1 MLEYGFVRVGA
12 IVNKLVLASPVDNAK
27 EIVRMIREAYKNNIS
42 IVTTP
47 ELALTGYTC
56 GDLFLQDELIE
67 KSEDALKFILD
78 ETKDLNIISIIG
90 MPIRCNNQ
98 LLNCA
103 VVIEKGNILGIV
115 PKTYI
120 PNYSE
125 FYEKRWFTS
134 SVDLKNSE
142 VNLLDRLVPI
152 STKLIFKDKKYKEVS
167 FAIEIC
173 EDLWSVNPPSNNHA
187 LNGASIIFNLSSSN
201 EIVGKDSY
209 RRNLVSI
216 ESLKTISGYIYAS
229 SGIMESTSDLVF
241 GGVSLIYENGK
252 LLKSNKRFEIE
263 SNLIYADIDVK
274 RLINERCRNS
284 SFAGSLYDGDYKVID
299 VNVSDRIKNLDR
311 TYKMY
316 PFIPTTDKE
325 KRFEEILEIQS
336 SALARRIIHLNNT
349 KCVVGMSGGLDST
362 LAFLVMVRAFR
373 KLGLDNK
380 NIIGVTMPGFGTTDR
395 TYLNA
400 INLVKEYG
408 ATLKEVS
415 IKEASLLHMRDIG
428 LDEDDRSVTYENIQ
442 ARERTQILMDIANM
456 VGGIVIGTGDLSELA
471 LGWCT
476 YNGDHM
482 SMYSVNSSI
491 PKTLVRHLV
500 GYVKDNSS
508 DERKK
513 ILTDILDTPISPE
526 LLPPDEA
533 GNILQKTESSIG
545 PYVLHD
551 FFLYH
556 LLRYGASFK
565 KIYFLA
571 KITFKDSFES
581 DEIKKWLKVFVRRFY
596 TQQFKRNAVPDGV
609 KVGTISLSP
618 RGDLRMPSEASYERI
633 LEELD
638 KIY

>member
-1 MLEYGFVRVGA
+1 MKEYGFIRVGA
-12 IVNKLVLASPVDNAK
+12 IINKLVLASPMDNAK
-27 EIVRMIREAYKNNIS
+27 EIVKMIRKADKEGVS

-67 KSEDALKFILD
+67 DAEKALSIILED
-78 ETKDLNIISIIG
+78 TKDLDIISIIG

-167 FAIEIC
+167 FTIEIC
-173 EDLWSVNPPSNNHA
+173 EDLWAVSPPSNNHA

-216 ESLKTISGYIYAS
+216 ESAKTISGYIYAS

-241 GGVSLIYENGK
+241 GGASLIYENGK

-349 KCVVGMSGGLDST
+349 KCVIGMSGGLDST
-362 LAFLVMVRAFR
+362 LAFLVIVRAFR

-500 GYVKDNSS
+500 GYVKENSS

-526 LLPPDEA
+526 LLPSDEA
-533 GNILQKTESSIG
+533 GVISYRRQSLVLVLMSYMISSYI
-545 PYVLHD
+545 
-551 FFLYH
+551 
-556 LLRYGASFK
+556 
-565 KIYFLA
+565 IY
-571 KITFKDSFES
+571 
-581 DEIKKWLKVFVRRFY
+581 
-596 TQQFKRNAVPDGV
+596 
-609 KVGTISLSP
+609 
-618 RGDLRMPSEASYERI
+618 
-633 LEELD
+633 
-638 KIY
+638 

>member
-1 MLEYGFVRVGA
+1 MKEYGFIRVGA
-12 IVNKLVLASPVDNAK
+12 IINKLVLASPMDNAK
-27 EIVRMIREAYKNNIS
+27 EIVKMIRKADKEGVS

-67 KSEDALKFILD
+67 DAEKALSIILED
-78 ETKDLNIISIIG
+78 TKDLDIISIIG

-152 STKLIFKDKKYKEVS
+152 STKLMFKDKKYKEVA

-173 EDLWSVNPPSNNHA
+173 EDLWAVSPPSNNHV

-216 ESLKTISGYIYAS
+216 ESAKTISGYIYAS
-229 SGIMESTSDLVF
+229 SGIMESTSDLLF
-241 GGVSLIYENGK
+241 GGASLIYENGK

-263 SNLIYADIDVK
+263 SDLIYADIDVK

-284 SFAGSLYDGDYKVID
+284 SFAGSLYDGDYKVIE
-299 VNVSDRIKNLDR
+299 VNVSDKIKSLDR

-349 KCVVGMSGGLDST
+349 KCVIGMSGGLDST
-362 LAFLVMVRAFR
+362 LAFLVIVRAFR
-373 KLGLDNK
+373 KLGRDNK
-380 NIIGVTMPGFGTTDR
+380 DIIGVTMPGFGTTDR
-395 TYLNA
+395 TYINA

-428 LDEDDRSVTYENIQ
+428 LDESDRSVTYENIQ

-526 LLPPDEA
+526 LLPPDKA

-638 KIY
+638 KM

>member
-27 EIVRMIREAYKNNIS
+27 EIVKMIKKADKEGVS
-42 IVTTP
+42 IVTTA

-56 GDLFLQDELIE
+56 GDLFLQDEL
-67 KSEDALKFILD
+67 LD
-78 ETKDLNIISIIG
+78 EAEKALSIIIESTKDLDIISIIG
-90 MPIRCNNQ
+90 VPLRCNNQ
-98 LLNCA
+98 LLNTA
-103 VVIEKGNILGIV
+103 VVIEKGNIIGIV
-115 PKTYI
+115 PKSYI

-134 SVDLKNSE
+134 SFDLRVSE
-142 VNLLDRLVPI
+142 VKLLGQVVPI
-152 STKLIFKDKKYKEVS
+152 STKLLFRDNKYREVT

-173 EDLWSVNPPSNNHA
+173 EDLWAVNPPSNNHS

-209 RRNLVSI
+209 RRNLVSMQ
-216 ESLKTISGYIYAS
+216 SAKTISGYVYAS

-241 GGVSLIYENGK
+241 GGASLIYENGK
-252 LLKSNKRFEIE
+252 LLKSNKRFELE
-263 SNLIYADIDVK
+263 SNLIYTDIDVK

-284 SFAGSLYDGDYKVID
+284 SFTSSVYNGDYKVIE
-299 VNVSDRIKNLDR
+299 VNVCDKIKSLDR

-316 PFIPTTDKE
+316 PFIPVNDKE

-336 SALARRIIHLNNT
+336 SALARRLIHLNNT
-349 KCVVGMSGGLDST
+349 KCVIGMSGGLDST
-362 LAFLVMVRAFR
+362 LAFLVIVRAFR
-373 KLGLDNK
+373 KLDRDNK
-380 NIIGVTMPGFGTTDR
+380 DIIGVTMPGFGTTDR

-408 ATLKEVS
+408 ATLREVS
-415 IKEASLLHMRDIG
+415 IKEASILHMRDIG
-428 LDEDDRSVTYENIQ
+428 LDESDRSVTYENIQ

-491 PKTLVRHLV
+491 PKTLVRYLV
-500 GYVKDNSS
+500 EYVKDNST
-508 DERKK
+508 DKRKK

-565 KIYFLA
+565 KIYLLA
-571 KITFKDSFES
+571 KLTFKDSFTS

-618 RGDLRMPSEASYERI
+618 RGDLRMPSEASFKNI

-638 KIY
+638 KIS

>member
-1 MLEYGFVRVGA
+1 MKEYGFVRVGA

-67 KSEDALKFILD
+67 DAEKALSIILED
-78 ETKDLNIISIIG
+78 TKDLDIISIIG

-336 SALARRIIHLNNT
+336 SAL
-349 KCVVGMSGGLDST
+349 LD
-362 LAFLVMVRAFR
+362 V
-373 KLGLDNK
+373 
-380 NIIGVTMPGFGTTDR
+380 
-395 TYLNA
+395 
-400 INLVKEYG
+400 
-408 ATLKEVS
+408 
-415 IKEASLLHMRDIG
+415 
-428 LDEDDRSVTYENIQ
+428 
-442 ARERTQILMDIANM
+442 
-456 VGGIVIGTGDLSELA
+456 
-471 LGWCT
+471 
-476 YNGDHM
+476 
-482 SMYSVNSSI
+482 
-491 PKTLVRHLV
+491 
-500 GYVKDNSS
+500 
-508 DERKK
+508 
-513 ILTDILDTPISPE
+513 
-526 LLPPDEA
+526 
-533 GNILQKTESSIG
+533 
-545 PYVLHD
+545 
-551 FFLYH
+551 
-556 LLRYGASFK
+556 
-565 KIYFLA
+565 
-571 KITFKDSFES
+571 
-581 DEIKKWLKVFVRRFY
+581 
-596 TQQFKRNAVPDGV
+596 
-609 KVGTISLSP
+609 
-618 RGDLRMPSEASYERI
+618 
-633 LEELD
+633 
-638 KIY
+638 